1 MSLTASQ
8 INNLRK
14 KYNVGSVQDSKP
26 SGEQIANDRIN
37 RLKANTYGGENIN
50 QSPTQSIQEQSNIG
64 IGGEKEG
71 FIKKIAKFFSPK
83 SVEGFGDTIGTALA
97 TPMINKVVEE
107 ETEQNLELQDK
118 IMEKLK
124 DPNVSKEQKDK
135 LIRLSK
141 ELNFD
146 MTEAIPTLNKTAKEI
161 AAEGLGTLGT
171 IAVGATPASG
181 LTSATAGS
189 LAAKVGAQKATTNII
204 GRLGFATAFGAGS
217 GTKKGLEQDK
227 EAFDIAKDAFKGG
240 VVGLGTGLFFEG
252 VMRGI
257 KKVAPLFGK
266 NTYNK
271 ELQPN
276 ANELA
281 SNIKRNADT
290 FGEKV
295 RNITDENGKAIYKG
309 TYNTLMKQGKNE
321 VSKNGDKLTALLKAA
336 DKVDDFSI
344 NKNKIAGNI
353 ISDLKNQ
360 YGSLTSNQLK
370 SIKLF
375 VRKMPNQMNRTDMQK
390 YKRLYDSLMSKTDW
404 SKIIVGDTQASF
416 AGQVKYILRDNIKK
430 AIEQSTDDVVIKTL
444 NTRMG
449 IGMEVRDLAA
459 KQLASRAKMKVQA
472 SGMNPISRLLSRIWD
487 DGLFNAGITTR
498 ASQLTQK
505 IGEGTPGL
513 VSQATKFGTI
523 SKLNK

>member
-1 MSLTASQ
+1 MLTPEQQQQVQEYLKNRPTTQPLQSGGD
-8 INNLRK
+8 LR
-14 KYNVGSVQDSKP
+14 SKI
-26 SGEQIANDRIN
+26 EKAYIQKEAQN
-37 RLKANTYGGENIN
+37 RLPQQKKQGLLSKTGDTVEKAAR
-50 QSPTQSIQEQSNIG
+50 
-64 IGGEKEG
+64 
-71 FIKKIAKFFSPK
+71 FLAPK
-83 SVEGFGDTIGTALA
+83 SVEGFGETLGTALA
-97 TPMINKVVEE
+97 TPMLKKQEE
-107 ETEQNLELQDK
+107 KETEENMALQDMVIK
-118 IMEKLK
+118 RLQ
-124 DPNVSKEQKDK
+124 DPNISKEQKE
-135 LIRLSK
+135 RLARVSQ
-141 ELNFD
+141 ELGIS
-146 MTEAIPTLNKTAKEI
+146 TIGQVGAVQKTAKDI
-161 AAEGLGTLGT
+161 GAEALGTLGT
-171 IAVGATPASG
+171 IAIGATPASG
-181 LTSATAGS
+181 LTAAKTGTF
-189 LAAKVGAQKATTNII
+189 AAKVGAKKATTNLI
-204 GRLGFATAFGAGS
+204 GRLGMATAFGTGS
-217 GTKKGLEQDK
+217 GTKKALEEDRN
-227 EAFDIAKDAFKGG
+227 AFQTATSAVRGG
-240 VVGLGTGLFFEG
+240 AIGFTTGLFFEG
-252 VMRGI
+252 IMKGI